1 MTGRRAGRTLRL
13 LAAVAAAVTVAAACT
28 GDDPNPDTSAS
39 PTALPSPTG
48 TPNREGGTLRVGLS
62 EPSTIDPGFVQ
73 GEAGQLVVDAL
84 FDSLVALDEELNAIP
99 AAAESWEVNDDA
111 TSFTFTLADARFHN
125 GDPVRARDFVRAFRR
140 IVAAAADQTA
150 VAAFQLEAI
159 DGYEQAVT
167 AGGDLDGVVALDRR
181 HLQINLRHPFPD
193 FLTVLADPA
202 LAPVP
207 EGANADGWG
216 ESPIGNGPFKMG
228 EPWQHGQYVR
238 VVRFDEHR
246 SPPLL
251 DEVVFSIYDDDPTL
265 ERQWEDLADGQ
276 LDVGS
281 VPAERIDD
289 AIDQFGQST
298 DGFTGPGY
306 LGGLTGTIYY
316 FGFNTDVRPFNNPE
330 VRRAFSLVMD
340 REAIA
345 SDIMQDSRA
354 PADAIVPPS
363 IVGALDSP
371 CDHCE
376 FDPDQARQ
384 LLADAGGAEL
394 FDGPIR
400 ILHNQGPTHEAIAN
414 SVASSIREELDLKT
428 QVTSLDLDDY
438 VTELRTSDVPIFRFG
453 WTATYAGAGSYLYP
467 LFHGSRTGSD
477 NLSRFDNDAV
487 SDALAAA
494 RSEVDR
500 EARIAAHQQV
510 ERDILARAPIAP
522 LLFYRQTMAVAERV
536 HDFHRGPMGNV
547 DLSAVW
553 LDEA

>member
-1 MTGRRAGRTLRL
+1 MTSRL
-13 LAAVAAAVTVAAACT
+13 LAILAAAVIGLTACT
-28 GDDPNPDTSAS
+28 GNEPDPDPSPS
-39 PTALPSPTG
+39 PTALPSSAPT
-48 TPNREGGTLRVGLS
+48 PDRDGGTLRVGLS

-84 FDSLVALDEELNAIP
+84 FDSLVALDENLEPVP
-99 AAAESWEVNDDA
+99 AAAESWTMNDDA
-111 TSFTFTLADARFHN
+111 TSFTFTLADATFHN

-140 IVAAAADQTA
+140 IVAAAADQAA

-159 DGYEQAVT
+159 DGYPEAIT
-167 AGGDLDGVVALDRR
+167 DGGDLDGVVALDRR
-181 HLQINLRHPFPD
+181 QLQINLRYSFPD

-228 EPWQHGQYVR
+228 EPWQHGQFVR
-238 VVRFDEHR
+238 VVRFEEH
-246 SPPLL
+246 PTPALL
-251 DEVVFSIYDDDPTL
+251 DEVVFTIYDDDPTL
-265 ERQWEDLADGQ
+265 ERQWQDLADGQ
-276 LDVGS
+276 LDVGN

-289 AIDQFGQST
+289 AIDEFGQST

-316 FGFNTDVRPFNNPE
+316 FGFNTEVPPFNNRN
-330 VRRAFSLVMD
+330 VRRAFSLAMD

-354 PADAIVPPS
+354 PADAIVPPT

-371 CDHCE
+371 CNDCE
-376 FDPDQARQ
+376 FDPELARQ
-384 LLADAGGAEL
+384 LLERAGGAEL
-394 FDGPIR
+394 FDGPVR
-400 ILHNQGPTHEAIAN
+400 IFHNQGSTHEAIAN
-414 SVASSIREELDLKT
+414 SIAQSITEELGLQT

-438 VTELRTSDVPIFRFG
+438 VTELRTSDIPVFRFG
-453 WTATYAGAGSYLYP
+453 WTATFPGAGSYLYP

-477 NLSRFDNDAV
+477 NLSRLDIDAI
-487 SDALAAA
+487 SDALDAA
-494 RSEVDR
+494 RSEVDE

-510 ERDILARAPIAP
+510 EREILARAPIAP

-536 HDFHRGPMGNV
+536 HDFHRGPLGGV
-547 DLSAVW
+547 DFSSVW
-553 LDEA
+553 LDSA